1 MKTIYLN
8 VEFKDPETELKAQ
21 LQKSGARNVEVRR
34 NYNGELEVRYTIKVA
49 NPQKDI
55 EELQVQFVSKEYK
68 EKKLSHLLPVALDLI
83 RLQGAFSR
91 AYADGETTVLHLTY
105 HPEDLFSPY
114 AQDVVFFQKGA
125 KKSPL
130 KIKVYPHKK
139 GPQWKN
145 LK

>member
-55 EELQVQFVSKEYK
+55 EDMLNKSGGKTSTLLRVIMVQGLISRLTISLTKGYSSRKLLKPCAVQVTGQIDRNYK
-68 EKKLSHLLPVALDLI
+68 AAGTFCKRP
-83 RLQGAFSR
+83 
-91 AYADGETTVLHLTY
+91 
-105 HPEDLFSPY
+105 PLF
-114 AQDVVFFQKGA
+114 
-125 KKSPL
+125 
-130 KIKVYPHKK
+130 
-139 GPQWKN
+139 N
-145 LK
+145 LKLIIFLIAYMSIKTFR